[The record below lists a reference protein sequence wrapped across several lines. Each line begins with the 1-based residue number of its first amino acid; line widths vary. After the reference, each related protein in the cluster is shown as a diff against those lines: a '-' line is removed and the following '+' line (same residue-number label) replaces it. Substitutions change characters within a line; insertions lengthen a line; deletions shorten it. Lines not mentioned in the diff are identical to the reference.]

1 MSTKPEPRPVAVVS
15 LGAILPGATDVD
27 ACWRMILAGTDQIR
41 EVPADRWLVD
51 DYYDPDPRAPDRTY
65 AKRGGFLPRVDFDAL
80 RYGIPPSTM
89 QATDSAQLL
98 ALVVADQVLR
108 DAGGTGALDRDRT
121 SVIIGSTGYLP
132 LAAHMAARTA
142 RPHWLAGLRAAG
154 VPEERAQEICQN
166 ISDTFV
172 PWQEATFPGLLPNV
186 AAGRIANRFD
196 LHGTNHTTDAACAS
210 SLAALSTAVDELS
223 VGRADLV
230 LAGGIDTVNDELLY
244 LCFSK
249 TPALSRTGDCRPFS
263 DAADGTILGEG
274 IVMFALKRL
283 ADAERDGD
291 RIYSVITGLGTSSDG
306 RSNAIYAPLP
316 EGQQRALRRAYEFA
330 GYGPETV
337 GLVEAH
343 GTGTRA
349 GDKAE
354 FSALRS
360 VFSAAAASAASADGQ
375 DLPREDDPP
384 HPPDRLRRNQWCALG
399 SVKSQ
404 IGHAKGAA
412 GAAGLLK
419 AVLALH
425 HGVLPGTIKVDRP
438 NSELAVETSPFYVN
452 TETRPWIQGSAH
464 PRRAAV
470 SSFGFG
476 GSNYHLTVEEY
487 AGGKGRRP
495 YRIRTSP
502 AELVLLSAAS
512 EAGLRDRMREAAEA
526 DDLVALARASQ
537 EGFDPAAAHRLAV
550 VAGDLETLRERL
562 GALNGPGVHYATGDP
577 VQGKVAFLF
586 PGQGA
591 QYPGMGASVAV
602 ELPAARRVWD
612 ELGTLEFDGDPLH
625 RVVFPPPAFTP
636 EERAA
641 QQDRVTA
648 TEWAQPALA
657 AHSLSLYEV
666 LAELGL
672 TPDCVAGHSFGE
684 LVALQVAGAY
694 DTGTLMRIARRR
706 GELMRDA
713 AERPGGMLAVA
724 LSRSETENE
733 LAGSGVPEVWI
744 ANSNAPKQTIL
755 SGSIDGLE
763 AMAAHL
769 ARRQVRTTRLR
780 AAAAF
785 HSPLVSSA
793 CEPFA
798 GFLGTAEI
806 GAPVLDIYANADAS
820 LYPVHPADPHEIRAR
835 ISGHLA
841 SPVLFAEQIE
851 AMYAAGVRT
860 FVEVGASGPLT
871 GLVQRVLAGRPHLAV
886 SLDRAGQNG
895 MNALYQG
902 LGRLAV
908 HGFGLDWAAH
918 WLPYGPVRPVAPA
931 PKLSV
936 KIDGGNHD
944 RPYPLAVE
952 APPPE
957 PARIITPDPGPAPW
971 EPVPDLEATEGE
983 PMTARDEILRR
994 ASEAHADFQRLMTDA
1009 HLAYL
1014 HFSQQALVDEN
1025 ERGLAPLVP
1034 AQRKPAAAVL
1044 APAVAAPAQAVPAP
1058 APAASTAPAPAPVTV
1073 PTPAPPAAP
1082 TVPAPAPPRTPAPP
1096 AQDGPD
1102 LAAAL
1107 MEVVADRTGYP
1118 VEMLDADMELEAD
1131 LGIDS
1136 IKRVEIFSG
1145 LKGKLG
1151 DLDAP
1156 AAELGSLRTLQQIVD
1171 RLQTAV
1177 VPGKSLA
1184 AS

>member
-1 MSTKPEPRPVAVVS
+1 MTRKPRPQPIAVVGV
-15 LGAILPGATDVD
+15 GAILPGAADVE
-27 ACWRMILAGTDQIR
+27 ASWRMILAGTDQIR

-51 DYYDPDPRAPDRTY
+51 DYYDPDPQAPDRTY
-65 AKRGGFLPRVDFDAL
+65 AKRGGFLPRVDFDPLA
-80 RYGIPPSTM
+80 YGIPPSTM
-89 QATDSAQLL
+89 QATDSSQLL
-98 ALVVADQVLR
+98 ALMVADQVLA
-108 DAGGTGALDRDRT
+108 DAGGTGELDRDRI
-121 SVIIGSTGYLP
+121 SVILGATGYLP
-132 LAAHMAARTA
+132 LAAHMAARNA

-154 VPEERAQEICQN
+154 VPESQAQEVCQN

-172 PWQEATFPGLLPNV
+172 PWQEASFPGLLPNV

-230 LAGGIDTVNDELLY
+230 LAGGIDTVNDELLF

-291 RIYSVITGLGTSSDG
+291 QIYSVITGLGTSSDG

-360 VFSAAAASAASADGQ
+360 VFSEAAAETGSG
-375 DLPREDDPP
+375 
-384 HPPDRLRRNQWCALG
+384 QWCALG

-419 AVLALH
+419 AILALH

-438 NSELAVETSPFYVN
+438 NPDLAVETSPFYVN
-452 TETRPWIQGSAH
+452 TETRPWIQDAAH

-487 AGGKGRRP
+487 AGKKGRRP

-502 AELVLLSAAS
+502 AELVLLSAES
-512 EAGLRDRMREAAEA
+512 EARLRERMREAGEA
-526 DDLVALARASQ
+526 NDLVTLARASQ
-537 EGFDPAAAHRLAV
+537 ESFDPAAAHRLAV
-550 VAGDLETLRERL
+550 VADGLETLRERL
-562 GALNGPGVHYATGDP
+562 ASLGGPGVHYATGTPDR
-577 VQGKVAFLF
+577 GKVAFLF

-612 ELGTLEFDGDPLH
+612 ELGTLELGGEPLH

-636 EERAA
+636 EDRAG

-657 AHSLSLYEV
+657 AHSLSLYAV
-666 LAELGL
+666 LTELGL
-672 TPDCVAGHSFGE
+672 TPDCVGGHSFGE

-694 DTGTLMRIARRR
+694 DAATLMRIARRR

-713 AERPGGMLAVA
+713 AQRPGGMLAVA
-724 LSRSETENE
+724 LSREETEAE
-733 LAGSGVPEVWI
+733 LAASGVPEVWI
-744 ANSNAPKQTIL
+744 ANSNAPEQTIL
-755 SGSIDGLE
+755 SGSLDGLE
-763 AMAAHL
+763 SMAAHL
-769 ARRQVRTTRLR
+769 ARRQVSTTKLR

-785 HSPLVSSA
+785 HSPLVASA

-798 GFLGTAEI
+798 AFLGTVEV
-806 GAPVLDIYANADAS
+806 GAPALDVYANADAS
-820 LYPVHPADPHEIRAR
+820 LYPADPDEIRSR

-871 GLVQRVLAGRPHLAV
+871 GLVKRVLADRPHLAV
-886 SLDRAGQNG
+886 SLDRAGRDG

-908 HGFGLDWAAH
+908 HGLALDWAAH
-918 WLPYGPVRPVAPA
+918 WQPYGPVRPAAPA
-931 PKLSV
+931 PRLAV
-936 KIDGGNHD
+936 RIDGGNRD
-944 RPYPLAVE
+944 RPYPPAIGTL
-952 APPPE
+952 PPVPDPSVTPE
-957 PARIITPDPGPAPW
+957 PVPEQRETA
-971 EPVPDLEATEGE
+971 PDLEATEGE

-994 ASEAHADFQRLMTDA
+994 AGDTHADYQRLMTDA
-1009 HLAYL
+1009 HLAFL
-1014 HFSQQALVDEN
+1014 QFSQQALSDETV
-1025 ERGLAPLVP
+1025 LAPLVP
-1034 AQRKPAAAVL
+1034 AQPPRPAADML
-1044 APAVAAPAQAVPAP
+1044 AP
-1058 APAASTAPAPAPVTV
+1058 APAAKTATPAVQAPAVSAPAI
-1073 PTPAPPAAP
+1073 
-1082 TVPAPAPPRTPAPP
+1082 PAPAPPAPSEAPAPP
-1096 AQDGPD
+1096 VRTSKNGPD
-1102 LAAAL
+1102 PAAVL
-1107 MEVVADRTGYP
+1107 MAVVADRTGYP
-1118 VEMLDADMELEAD
+1118 VEMLDPDMEVEAD

-1145 LKGKLG
+1145 VKGKLG
-1151 DLDAP
+1151 DLDVP
-1156 AAELGSLRTLQQIVD
+1156 AAELGSLRTLRQIID

-1177 VPGKSLA
+1177 VPGKA
-1184 AS
+1184 P